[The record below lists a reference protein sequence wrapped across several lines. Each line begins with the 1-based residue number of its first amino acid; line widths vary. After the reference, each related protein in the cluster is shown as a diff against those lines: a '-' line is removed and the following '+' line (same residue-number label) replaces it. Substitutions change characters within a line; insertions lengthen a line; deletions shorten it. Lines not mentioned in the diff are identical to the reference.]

1 MINLTSVHRN
11 TQHYL
16 KSEIDPNMKSE
27 NCANF
32 LKGLAFFLVSIT
44 PSDGQS
50 ILFHKAQSAKIE
62 NFQAKIL
69 EFQTITQNWSR
80 YDTFQTKIVEIFET
94 FSKLSYVSL
103 SAHLELSAAFEHSQ
117 ENKVTT

>member
-1 MINLTSVHRN
+1 
-11 TQHYL
+11 
-16 KSEIDPNMKSE
+16 MKSE

-50 ILFHKAQSAKIE
+50 NLFHKAQSAKIE